1 MFVWIQEH
9 PYLSGTLAVGIIVL
23 FLLFRRSNSGGSGGG
38 NNVVYS
44 GGASDVA
51 VQSGAA
57 LQYAQMSSQTQI
69 AGYNAAV
76 NIRELETAADVEKSR
91 LARDVYLTG
100 ILSGADVSKYTVD
113 AQLKLGLAQVGQ
125 QTVLPASVPAPATQN
140 VVTGNQE
147 RIDTTQAVQKSIA
160 TQIKDAVVSLVN
172 GGYDAG
178 YRVNGGGPGADI
190 HGVDTAYCD
199 ATLNPACANANM
211 AGIQRSYDEHPGS
224 YLGGGVYAGTEE
236 AWKIYGDPRVSYA
249 DHLRGDNNPYA

>member
-1 MFVWIQEH
+1 MFHWVEEH
-9 PYLSGTLAVGIIVL
+9 PYMAGTLAVGVILL
-23 FLLFRRSNSGGSGGG
+23 FLVFRRGS
-38 NNVVYS
+38 S
-44 GGASDVA
+44 GGASTVISNSGPSDVA
-51 VQSGAA
+51 IQSGSA
-57 LQYAQMSSQTQI
+57 LQFAQMSSQTQI

-125 QTVLPASVPAPATQN
+125 QTVLPSPVPAAATTPI
-140 VVTGNQE
+140 VYGNQE
-147 RIDTTQAVQKSIA
+147 RINDQVVARASVVS
-160 TQIKDAVVSLVN
+160 QIRDAVTSLVN
-172 GGYDAG
+172 GG

-199 ATLNPACANANM
+199 ATLNPACAAGNM

-224 YLGGGVYAGTEE
+224 YLSGGVYAGSEE
-236 AWKIYGDPRVSYA
+236 AWKMFGDPRVTYA
-249 DHLRGDNNPYA
+249 DHMRGDNNPYN